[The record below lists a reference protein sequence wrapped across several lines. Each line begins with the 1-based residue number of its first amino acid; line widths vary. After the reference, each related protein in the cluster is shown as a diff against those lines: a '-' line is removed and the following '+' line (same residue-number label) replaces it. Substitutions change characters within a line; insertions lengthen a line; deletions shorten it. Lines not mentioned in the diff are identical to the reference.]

1 VIFIILLA
9 LVMIGFFISLDDVA
23 AWRSYTTRGKII
35 FGIELVYVV
44 VQYILNIYRFDG
56 VSEVQRKEELTIVAG
71 VGSEQ
76 QLGYYE
82 DDVSIFDSLFPFN
95 QSIVFLFVIA
105 IFTRYMSKTR
115 IQRRPQRGSGMQEE
129 EDGHFTARKS

>member
-1 VIFIILLA
+1 
-9 LVMIGFFISLDDVA
+9 MIGFFISLDDVA

-35 FGIELVYVV
+35 FGIELVYVL

-95 QSIVFLFVIA
+95 QSVVFLFVIA

-115 IQRRPQRGSGMQEE
+115 IQRRPHRGSRMQEE
-129 EDGHFTARKS
+129 EDGHFATRKS

>member
-1 VIFIILLA
+1 
-9 LVMIGFFISLDDVA
+9 M
-23 AWRSYTTRGKII
+23 
-35 FGIELVYVV
+35 
-44 VQYILNIYRFDG
+44 
-56 VSEVQRKEELTIVAG
+56 AG

-95 QSIVFLFVIA
+95 QSVVFLFVIA

-115 IQRRPQRGSGMQEE
+115 IQRRPQSGSRMQEE